1 MIINTIDDVIAT
13 LEAIIRES
21 ETNNSTQGYF
31 AALYLKVT
39 RQVKAGII
47 AGEFQDNARMERL
60 DVIFAKRYIDA
71 YFAHQQG
78 EAISQSWQAAFALNE
93 DYWPIVLQHLLI
105 GMNAH
110 INLDLGIASAEV
122 MKGQDIHQLHTDFS
136 RINTILSGLVN
147 QVQQELAAIWPTLH
161 WILRK
166 TNKIDKFLT
175 DFSMEVAR
183 NGAWKFATKQA
194 LTPSDQWAITME
206 ERDTKVACNSKLLSQ
221 PRWIISLALKI
232 IRLGERGT
240 VLQKIRGLNTQQLP
254 KQV

>member
-1 MIINTIDDVIAT
+1 MTINTIDDVIAT
-13 LEAIIRES
+13 LELIIQES
-21 ETNNSTQGYF
+21 ETNDSTQGYF

-47 AGEFQDNARMERL
+47 AGDFQDNARMEQL
-60 DVIFAKRYIDA
+60 DVTFAKRYIDA

-78 EAISQSWQAAFALNE
+78 KAISQSWQAAFAMA
-93 DYWPIVLQHLLI
+93 DRYWPIVIQHLLS

-122 MKGQDIHQLHTDFS
+122 MKGQDIQGLHTDFN
-136 RINTILSGLVN
+136 RINTILAGLVN

-166 TNKIDKFLT
+166 TNRINKFLT
-175 DFSMEVAR
+175 DFSMEAARDGAWRFASTLAHTPNDQWTASIQDRDARVAR
-183 NGAWKFATKQA
+183 NGN
-194 LTPSDQWAITME
+194 LI
-206 ERDTKVACNSKLLSQ
+206 SQ
-221 PRWIISLALKI
+221 PGWIISLALKI

-240 VLQKIRGLNTQQLP
+240 IRQKIQGLNS
-254 KQV
+254 

>member
-1 MIINTIDDVIAT
+1 MTINTIDDVIAT
-13 LEAIIRES
+13 LEFIIQES

-47 AGEFQDNARMERL
+47 AGDFQDNGRMEQL

-71 YFAHQQG
+71 YFDHQQG
-78 EAISQSWQAAFALNE
+78 KTISQSWQAAFLLAE
-93 DYWPIVLQHLLI
+93 DYWAVVLQHLLS

-110 INLDLGIASAEV
+110 ISLDLGIAAAEV
-122 MKGQDIHQLHTDFS
+122 MKGQDIQQLHGDFKQ
-136 RINTILSGLVN
+136 INTLLAGLVD
-147 QVQQELAAIWPTLH
+147 QVQQELAVIWPKLH

-166 TNKIDKFLT
+166 TKRTNKFLT

-183 NGAWKFATKQA
+183 DGAWRFAQKLAQTPDERW
-194 LTPSDQWAITME
+194 LTEME
-206 ERDTKVACNSKLLSQ
+206 NRDDRVARNNKLIIQ
-221 PRWIISLALKI
+221 PGWLMSLALKV

-240 VLQKIRGLNTQQLP
+240 IQQKIQGLNRP
-254 KQV
+254 

>member
-1 MIINTIDDVIAT
+1 MPINTIDDVIAT
-13 LEAIIRES
+13 LEFIIQES
-21 ETNNSTQGYF
+21 ETNNSTHGYF

-47 AGEFQDNARMERL
+47 AGDFQDNKRMEQL
-60 DVIFAKRYIDA
+60 DVTFAKRYIDA

-78 EAISQSWQAAFALNE
+78 LPVSQSWQAAFALAE
-93 DYWPIVLQHLLI
+93 DYWPIVLQHLLS

-122 MKGQDIHQLHTDFS
+122 MKGQDIQQLHPDFN
-136 RINTILSGLVN
+136 RINTILAGLVN

-166 TNKIDKFLT
+166 TKRINKFLT

-183 NGAWKFATKQA
+183 DGAWRFATNLA
-194 LTPSDQWAITME
+194 LTPEDEWTAAIHG
-206 ERDTKVACNSKLLSQ
+206 RDTKVGKNSLLISQ
-221 PRWIISLALKI
+221 PGKVISLALKI

-240 VLQKIRGLNTQQLP
+240 TLEKIRGLNT
-254 KQV
+254 